1 MPQAHREQAMFSFKP
16 KSDGKKCHSYCT
28 NSGTSPLL
36 SRRRHRCLA
45 ERLAITTIIR
55 TSDEIKAHLHH
66 GVHELRQVQQLL
78 ATVSDRIQT
87 VFDAIQACNARAEDI
102 DPTIDTLNR
111 WSHTLIEE
119 MGTQY
124 RCRSI
129 ACRA

>member
-1 MPQAHREQAMFSFKP
+1 M
-16 KSDGKKCHSYCT
+16 
-28 NSGTSPLL
+28 
-36 SRRRHRCLA
+36 
-45 ERLAITTIIR
+45 R

-87 VFDAIQACNARAEDI
+87 VFDAIQACNARADDI

-119 MGTQY
+119 MEPKEAL
-124 RCRSI
+124 RDKI
-129 ACRA
+129 AALVKQDAEIQRQVTAAEASHFKDDNHKERVNAPGRRMHRYQQRLR